1 MKLRFGTI
9 KWQMKFCMDK
19 YKVENRNNNPGFI
32 KEMEKNYNYQ
42 KAPYFMTDNIM
53 KTLQDCP
60 TTVKMPITV
69 GHF

>member
-1 MKLRFGTI
+1 
-9 KWQMKFCMDK
+9 MDK
-19 YKVENRNNNPGFI
+19 YEVENRNNNPGFI

-42 KAPYFMTDNIM
+42 KAPYFMTNNIM

-60 TTVKMPITV
+60 TTVKTPITV